1 MQRTV
6 TGMRYSINAIA
17 LATAASALSTSKL
30 PPVVRLF
37 GLSDL
42 HVDYAANLETVKTL
56 ERPPGDGH
64 LALIIAGDV
73 THNRTTLRDALT
85 ALRRTFDDVF
95 YVPGNHEAWVTSVD
109 RADGIVDSVAKLRA
123 CEALAEACG
132 CTTRPRTLIDASGR
146 SVRVAPLRGW
156 YHASHDR
163 EPSVLPEDDG
173 SRGFSRRWAD
183 YRKCRWPPSLLGR
196 GGSEAVAH
204 GMGAGDDA
212 LSAYFAATNTIARD
226 NTPLV
231 TFSHYS
237 PRFECVPE
245 KRFLLEPCLAK
256 VSGSD
261 HLGDLVLR
269 LKPDVHVFGHTHIPI
284 DLELDGTYYAQW
296 PLGSPRE
303 QSRQC
308 ARAKALGPLELYR
321 TDTGVQRLGQKG
333 APERTAWGQYSCS
346 VLWGRVEGA
355 SRSRPTQVLLGKAA
369 HAIRHG
375 AGALGRV
382 LPQAPGEKSARAA
395 RAESCGLR
403 RRGRRAVAAQY
414 RRAPRGLDGRRLH
427 EGRLRRG
434 ICELVAL
441 VCATRF
447 LFRNLYLCYHT
458 SL

>member
-1 MQRTV
+1 
-6 TGMRYSINAIA
+6 MRYSINAIA
-17 LATAASALSTSKL
+17 LATAASALSSCKKL

-56 ERPPGDGH
+56 ERPAGEGH

-73 THNRTTLRDALT
+73 THNRTTLHDALT
-85 ALRRTFDDVF
+85 ALRETFDDVF
-95 YVPGNHEAWVTSVD
+95 YVPGNHEAWVTSAD
-109 RADGIVDSVAKLRA
+109 RDDGIGDSVAKLRA
-123 CEALAEACG
+123 CEGVAEACG

-163 EPSVLPEDDG
+163 EPSVLPDDDG
-173 SRGFSRRWAD
+173 SRGFARRWAD
-183 YRKCRWPPSLLGR
+183 YRKCRWPPQLLGR

-204 GMGAGDDA
+204 GMGAGDHA

-226 NTPLV
+226 DTPLV
-231 TFSHYS
+231 TFSHYA

-261 HLGDLVLR
+261 HLGELVLS

-284 DLELDGTYYAQW
+284 DIDLDGTYYLQW

-308 ARAKALGPLELYR
+308 ARAKALGPLELYS
-321 TDTGVQRLGQKG
+321 TDSGVRRLGHDG
-333 APERTAWGQYSCS
+333 APDRTAWGQYYSDKPRTPS
-346 VLWGRVEGA
+346 VTEPAPWVA
-355 SRSRPTQVLLGKAA
+355 SYRK
-369 HAIRHG
+369 
-375 AGALGRV
+375 
-382 LPQAPGEKSARAA
+382 
-395 RAESCGLR
+395 
-403 RRGRRAVAAQY
+403 RRAKKVREPRVPNHAGYDEEVASLS
-414 RRAPRGLDGRRLH
+414 RRSIVERLEGWTDDGYTK
-427 EGRLRRG
+427 GG
-434 ICELVAL
+434 FDAGYV
-441 VCATRF
+441 
-447 LFRNLYLCYHT
+447 N
-458 SL
+458 

>member
-1 MQRTV
+1 M
-6 TGMRYSINAIA
+6 TGVRSINAIA
-17 LATAASALSTSKL
+17 LATAASALSTRKL

-42 HVDYAANLETVKTL
+42 HVDYAANLNTVKTL

-73 THNRTTLRDALT
+73 THNRTTLSEALL
-85 ALRRTFDDVF
+85 ALRRTFDDLF
-95 YVPGNHEAWVTSVD
+95 YVPGNHEAWVTSTD
-109 RADGIVDSVAKLRA
+109 RADGIGDSVAKLQA

-132 CTTRPRTLIDASGR
+132 CRTAPATLEDARGR
-146 SVRVAPLRGW
+146 AVTVAPLRGW

-163 EPSVLPEDDG
+163 EPSVLPDDDG

-183 YRKCRWPPSLLGR
+183 YRKCRWPPALLGR
-196 GGSEAVAH
+196 HGKEAVAH

-226 NTPLV
+226 GTPLV
-231 TFSHYS
+231 TFSHYA

-261 HLGDLVLR
+261 HLGELVLR

-284 DLELDGTYYAQW
+284 DLDLDGTYYVQW

-308 ARAKALGPLELYR
+308 ARAKALGPLELYS
-321 TDTGVQRLGQKG
+321 TATGVRRLGHDG
-333 APERTAWGQYSCS
+333 APERTAWGQYYSDKPRTPS
-346 VLWGRVEGA
+346 VTEPAPWVA
-355 SRSRPTQVLLGKAA
+355 SYRK
-369 HAIRHG
+369 
-375 AGALGRV
+375 
-382 LPQAPGEKSARAA
+382 
-395 RAESCGLR
+395 
-403 RRGRRAVAAQY
+403 RRAKKVREPRVPNHAGYDEEVAALS
-414 RRAPRGLDGRRLH
+414 RRSIVERLEGWTDDGYTK
-427 EGRLRRG
+427 GFDAG
-434 ICELVAL
+434 YV
-441 VCATRF
+441 
-447 LFRNLYLCYHT
+447 N
-458 SL
+458 